1 LLDARI
7 LIMARLALV
16 GGFVLIGG
24 TVWEVFKDLFH
35 APESGAL
42 RDWIGRHLFNAFSL
56 RTP

>member
-1 LLDARI
+1 
-7 LIMARLALV
+7 MARLALV